1 MGLKFYVGEA
11 QARTAQASQL
21 NSQANQAI
29 AMLQQSIHSFLSAPL
44 SDKAYD
50 SAKRYF
56 ITVYT
61 PLCQSAIMTG
71 EALEG
76 AHKRF
81 LSEYQGMVSGI
92 DTDED
97 LILEEINRLEQLKQA
112 LNHQMSMAKTP
123 RPDLE
128 RRYMNACDVIA
139 KRREKLEKFHAYNAR
154 SASIFSEYEA
164 CQQELNRGLA
174 QVKECKAWNSAT
186 GTFDIG
192 KLDMTWAKPI
202 NDRWQAR
209 EKMKQEAK
217 MKEVNRAISQL
228 DGYTI
233 VQRALGTK
241 KDWYLMKNGK
251 IVPLKNNTKLYDQLD
266 KCKDHLKPG
275 QYKVQDIIVAKNE
288 MPLAPGFGGLL
299 GNLGKVGKVA
309 DVIRKGT
316 GILKAG
322 QSIAD
327 IVNNAPSINWAVK
340 KEIDDLLKGAEDTT
354 TNKRN
359 DPKNYEK
366 SGDYMDALD
375 DFDSLD
381 LNDVGEL
388 SNGEGMSGTLKDGR
402 TVVVRPTSKSG
413 GATIEIQRPNGKP
426 AIKIRYK

>member
-11 QARTAQASQL
+11 QARAAQASQL
-21 NSQANQAI
+21 NRQANQAI
-29 AMLQQSIHSFLSAPL
+29 ATLQQSIHTFLSAPL
-44 SDKAYD
+44 SGKAYD
-50 SAKRYF
+50 SAKSYF
-56 ITVYT
+56 MTVYT

-71 EALEG
+71 EALES

-217 MKEVNRAISQL
+217 MKEVSRAISQL

-241 KDWYLMKNGK
+241 KDWYLMKDGK
-251 IVPLKNNTKLYDQLD
+251 IVPLKNNNKLYDQLD
-266 KCKDHLKPG
+266 KCKDHLKPS
-275 QYKVQDIIVAKNE
+275 QYKVQDIIVVKNE
-288 MPLAPGFGGLL
+288 MPLAPGFGGIL
-299 GNLGKVGKVA
+299 GNLGNVGKVA
-309 DVIRKGT
+309 DILRKGT
-316 GILKAG
+316 GILKTG

-327 IVNNAPSINWAVK
+327 IVNNAPTINIVDETAELDKSREKGKPAK
-340 KEIDDLLKGAEDTT
+340 KHKVLEAG
-354 TNKRN
+354 KRR
-359 DPKNYEK
+359 
-366 SGDYMDALD
+366 LD
-375 DFDSLD
+375 
-381 LNDVGEL
+381 
-388 SNGEGMSGTLKDGR
+388 SNGEPNSSADLLNPDGSVKRRRYYGPDGKAVEDIDYNHTDDGTHEFPHRHQWDW
-402 TVVVRPTSKSG
+402 
-413 GATIEIQRPNGKP
+413 N
-426 AIKIRYK
+426 KIPPRQ